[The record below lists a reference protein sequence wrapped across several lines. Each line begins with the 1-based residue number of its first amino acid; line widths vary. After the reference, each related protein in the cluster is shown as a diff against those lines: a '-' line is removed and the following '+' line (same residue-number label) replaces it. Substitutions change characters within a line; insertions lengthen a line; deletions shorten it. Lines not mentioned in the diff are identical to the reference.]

1 MFCTRFCLTPVIPNH
16 VLITVTFKCAT
27 TATAEIS
34 ATFFASQTVYTAS
47 VAPLPNSLIY
57 SRKTASLLQL
67 VLSLLSHGARITI
80 PQHLE
85 KEMLNLINT
94 IPCSPHLLFTIIM
107 CVHLGLDVINIF
119 S

>member
-1 MFCTRFCLTPVIPNH
+1 MFCTRVCLTPVIPNH